1 MSNNWMQSARSV
13 ALGVL
18 QDVFVLG
25 AYANIALS
33 KRLNESKLSPVD
45 RRLATELSYGAV
57 KAYGTLDWM
66 LGHYIKRPLSQTD
79 PLVANILRLGI
90 FQLYFLDKIPS
101 SAAVNES
108 VNLAKNFA
116 HPGASG
122 FVNAVLR
129 SALREP
135 EIVRFPNLSKDP
147 ARHIALRE
155 YHPEWL
161 VRRWL
166 AKLGPE
172 ETQALCRFNNAQPP
186 LSLRTHTLKISRN
199 ELLQKLVE
207 SGSEAE
213 ASTLVPE
220 GILCGRLGD
229 EPLRFLR
236 EGLCQAQDESSML
249 VAHVVAPKPG
259 EFVIDACAAP
269 GGKSMHLATLME
281 NRGRVLATDIH
292 PHKITL
298 IEDNRRRLGLDIV
311 EPKLLD
317 ATELHLLYS
326 LQADRVLVDA
336 PCSGLGVLRRRPDA
350 RWRKEASLQ
359 ELPAL
364 QQSILNSAAQCV
376 KPGGVLV
383 YSTCTLEEAENESVV
398 QQFLS
403 GNPDFS
409 LESAGS
415 FLPVPRPETMVTLW
429 PQRDGTDGFFIA
441 RMSRKAERVAE

>member
-1 MSNNWMQSARSV
+1 MSNKQVQTARSL
-13 ALGVL
+13 ALNVL
-18 QDVFVLG
+18 QDVFVSG

-33 KRLNESKLSPVD
+33 KRLNDAKLSPLD
-45 RRLATELSYGAV
+45 RRLATELAYGAV

-66 LGHYIKRPLSQTD
+66 IGHYIKRPLSQTD

-108 VNLAKNFA
+108 VNLAKTLA

-135 EIVRFPNLSKDP
+135 EKVRYPNLAKDP
-147 ARHIALRE
+147 VRHIALRE

-166 AKLGPE
+166 DKLGPE
-172 ETQALCRFNNAQPP
+172 ETQALCRFNNTQPP
-186 LSLRTHTLKISRN
+186 LSLRTHTLRISRD

-207 SGSEAE
+207 SGTDAE
-213 ASTLVPE
+213 ASALIPE
-220 GILCGRLGD
+220 GILCNRLGD

-249 VAHVVAPKPG
+249 VAHVVAPRPG

-269 GGKSMHLATLME
+269 GGKSMHMATLMQ
-281 NRGRVLATDIH
+281 NQGRIIATDIH
-292 PHKITL
+292 PHKIAL

-311 EPKLLD
+311 DAKLLD
-317 ATELHLLYS
+317 ATELHLSYAS
-326 LQADRVLVDA
+326 QADRILVDA

-350 RWRKEASLQ
+350 RWRKEASLKD
-359 ELPAL
+359 LPAL
-364 QQSILNSAAQCV
+364 QQNILRSAARCV

-383 YSTCTLEEAENESVV
+383 YSTCTLEEAENETVV

-403 GNPDFS
+403 NSPDFI

-415 FLPVPRPETMVTLW
+415 FFPVPRQDKMVTLW

-441 RMSRKAERVAE
+441 RMSRKAEGVTL